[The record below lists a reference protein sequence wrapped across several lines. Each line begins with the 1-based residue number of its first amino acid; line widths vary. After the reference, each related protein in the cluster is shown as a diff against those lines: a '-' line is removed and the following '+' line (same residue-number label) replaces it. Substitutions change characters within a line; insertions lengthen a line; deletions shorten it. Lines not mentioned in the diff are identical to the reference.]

1 MSWSFRIGRLFGIDI
16 FVHFTFLLL
25 LAFILFTSYASSG
38 STALAVRETLFVVMI
53 FTIVVMHEYGH
64 ALTARRFGVATRDIT
79 LLPIGGVARLERIP
93 ENPMQEFLIA
103 IAGPAVNVALAII
116 CFGLMVAQGQMFPS
130 SLPNLL
136 EGPLLPRLLYVNVML
151 VVFNLIPAF
160 PMDGGRVLRSLLA
173 MNMDYV
179 RATQIAAWVGQMF
192 AVLMGFVGLIGG
204 GPLLIFIALFVWLGA
219 AQEAAMV
226 AQRSTL
232 GDLRVGHAMMSDF
245 RALRPEDS
253 LEAVGQL
260 ILSGFQQDF
269 PVLDGS
275 TVVGVMT
282 RGNLLKAMAQVGRF
296 ATVGE
301 VMQKEF
307 ATARPDELL
316 TEVFPRLQACDC
328 NAMPVIDGDRLVG
341 LISAENIGELIMLRN
356 ADQASRA
363 TI

>member
-1 MSWSFRIGRLFGIDI
+1 MGWSWKLGQFRGIS
-16 FVHFTFLLL
+16 VYMHATFLLL
-25 LAFILFTSYASSG
+25 L
-38 STALAVRETLFVVMI
+38 LFVVISHWSAGHDVAKTIEGVVFMLAI
-53 FTIVVMHEYGH
+53 FGCVVLHEFGH
-64 ALTARRFGVATRDIT
+64 ALTARRYGIRTRDIT

-103 IAGPAVNVALAII
+103 IAGPAVNVVLAII
-116 CFGLMVAQGQMFPS
+116 CGVLMLALGQQFTRES
-130 SLPNLL
+130 TNLL
-136 EGPLLPRLLYVNVML
+136 SGPLLPRLLAVNVML
-151 VVFNLIPAF
+151 VVFNMLPAF

-173 MNMDYV
+173 MNMNYV
-179 RATQIAAWVGQMF
+179 RATQVAAWIGQMF
-192 AVLMGFVGLIGG
+192 AVLMGFVGLLGG
-204 GPLLIFIALFVWLGA
+204 GPMLIFIALFVWLGA

-232 GDLRVGHAMMSDF
+232 GDLRVGHAMISDF

-253 LEAVGQL
+253 LETVGQL

-269 PVLDGS
+269 PVLVDAK
-275 TVVGVMT
+275 VVGVMT
-282 RGNLLKAMAQVGRF
+282 RGDLLKAMAQVGRS

-301 VMQKEF
+301 VMQKDF

-316 TEVFPRLQACDC
+316 TDVFPRLQACQC
-328 NAMPVIDGDRLVG
+328 HAMPVIEAERLVG
-341 LISAENIGELIMLRN
+341 LISAENIGELVMLRN